1 MKTIY
6 LLLLVSISTL
16 ANTSVKENSSVAIS
30 TEKTNDTTIT
40 TVVPK
45 PKSNAI
51 AGLKIVTCESQKYGK
66 HIYVTSDLYIKKKIS
81 IYNATGKKVYSIS
94 TVGAPIYLSK
104 IVNGLY
110 TVKITE
116 GKKTEIKDLVVN

>member
-6 LLLLVSISTL
+6 LLLFVSLNAL
-16 ANTSVKENSSVAIS
+16 ANITVKENPSVANS
-30 TEKTNDTTIT
+30 MEKTNDTTIT
-40 TVVPK
+40 NVVPN
-45 PKSNAI
+45 PKNNSI

-66 HIYVTSDLYIKKKIS
+66 HIYVTSDLYVKKKIS
-81 IYNATGKKVYSIS
+81 IYNTVGKKVYSIS

-104 IVNGLY
+104 IENGLY
-110 TVKITE
+110 KVKITE